1 MLCGQKVLCCGKEQ
15 QGCGAVTKLCQSAV
29 ELHMQALTNIG
40 QSFQQLPGQLQNA
53 AKVFQ
58 VHSTGVPAQAPQ
70 PGPLAPAGGYP
81 AQPAP

>member
-1 MLCGQKVLCCGKEQ
+1 MLGGAKAV
-15 QGCGAVTKLCQSAV
+15 QGIGLP
-29 ELHMQALTNIG
+29 LQALTNIG

-70 PGPLAPAGGYP
+70 PAPLAPAGGYP